1 VNHPEPAPPPAT
13 LDRLRVPRH
22 IAIIMDGN
30 GRWAA
35 SRGLPRATG
44 HRAGRDAIRRTI
56 EACREI
62 GVSILTLYAFSTEN
76 WRRSPNEIE
85 SLMDLF
91 HESLIQEANELHR
104 SGIRLRMSGDLST
117 MPPEIREQFERVEA
131 LTRENQALILNI
143 AVNYG
148 ETPYSVDM
156 RWLRNAGLATR
167 VSYVAGR
174 WGRKERD
181 LALIVPSGVLGLLAP
196 GGVKCNIHGP
206 EMRAASRRS
215 IDRFGFRK
223 TIELIIECC
232 EMAEGGPQYELR
244 FVGGGELDRRPC

>member
-1 VNHPEPAPPPAT
+1 MVSKW
-13 LDRLRVPRH
+13 
-22 IAIIMDGN
+22 MG
-30 GRWAA
+30 AA
-35 SRGLPRATG
+35 QPIDLEDPQQRFAAADPLGFLKMC
-44 HRAGRDAIRRTI
+44 RDH
-56 EACREI
+56 
-62 GVSILTLYAFSTEN
+62 Y
-76 WRRSPNEIE
+76 
-85 SLMDLF
+85 
-91 HESLIQEANELHR
+91 
-104 SGIRLRMSGDLST
+104 LST
-117 MPPEIREQFERVEA
+117 VRDFRCEFYWREDFKAREA
-131 LTRENQALILNI
+131 DEEQHI

-181 LALIVPSGVLGLLAP
+181 LALIVPSGVLGLLAA